1 MPYIRRVIRCG
12 YLSGCHT
19 GGHYHCKQQS
29 AEPDCCAYGVN
40 FLRLFFA
47 KVRGVQGAVYVLR
60 EASACNPV
68 RTSAWVLARMFF
80 KSRLL
85 RGTYR
90 VSAAAALCSSMYSVL
105 R

>member
-1 MPYIRRVIRCG
+1 MLYGAVISPAVIQG
-12 YLSGCHT
+12 DALTGTGCT
-19 GGHYHCKQQS
+19 
-29 AEPDCCAYGVN
+29 ETDCCAHGVN

-90 VSAAAALCSSMYSVL
+90 VSAAAALCSFMYSVL